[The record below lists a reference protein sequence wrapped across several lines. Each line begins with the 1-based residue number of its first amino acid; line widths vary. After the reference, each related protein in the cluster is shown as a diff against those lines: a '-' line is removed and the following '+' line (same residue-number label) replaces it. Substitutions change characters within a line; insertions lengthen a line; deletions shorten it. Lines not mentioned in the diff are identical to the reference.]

1 MAGQAFC
8 RSCRIIA
15 DYEELSIMATGIR
28 ITCPK
33 CQQQMTVPESVRG
46 KKVRCK
52 NCEGVVPVP
61 EAEAAKGPDQ
71 RITTAKAQQATTAAA
86 EGEDKNP
93 LAVRE
98 TSLAPRC
105 PHCAYELDPPDSKI
119 CLHCGYHMVRR
130 RRVPSVTTFERSGG
144 DWFMWLLPAF
154 LCIILAALL
163 IGYCFFHHLWLPGL
177 VLHDRDV
184 KEIERYRINPFSDY
198 AKWDESTSLLF
209 YWPIQMWLFLI
220 LAYAA
225 YRCLKFAFVR
235 LVLDYLPPETV
246 KER

>member
-1 MAGQAFC
+1 MAA
-8 RSCRIIA
+8 
-15 DYEELSIMATGIR
+15 GIR

-52 NCEGVVPVP
+52 NCEGVIPVP
-61 EAEAAKGPDQ
+61 AQAAAPAGPKPQDQ
-71 RITTAKAQQATTAAA
+71 RITTAKAQQSSQQA
-86 EGEDKNP
+86 EDDDGKNP
-93 LAVRE
+93 FSLTE

-105 PHCAYELDPPDSKI
+105 PHCAYELDPPDSKV

-130 RRVPSVTTFERSGG
+130 RRIASVTTFERTGM

-154 LCIILAALL
+154 LMIILALCL
-163 IGYCFFHHLWLPGL
+163 IGYCFFHHIWLPEM
-177 VLHDRDV
+177 VLSAKDV

-198 AKWDESTSLLF
+198 AKWDEAMSLLF

-220 LAYAA
+220 LGYAG
-225 YRCLKFAFVR
+225 YRCLKFAFRR
-235 LVLDYLPPETV
+235 LIFDYLPPETL
-246 KER
+246 KKQTSMD